1 MEKDSK
7 RFGFGILFNKFRQL
21 AQIITIPK
29 ACKGSELGL
38 PPFGG
43 ELAFLWWA
51 HYPCC
56 KCQSECAEMT
66 QSPKIAPSSSV

>member
-43 ELAFLWWA
+43 ELAFL
-51 HYPCC
+51 
-56 KCQSECAEMT
+56 
-66 QSPKIAPSSSV
+66 